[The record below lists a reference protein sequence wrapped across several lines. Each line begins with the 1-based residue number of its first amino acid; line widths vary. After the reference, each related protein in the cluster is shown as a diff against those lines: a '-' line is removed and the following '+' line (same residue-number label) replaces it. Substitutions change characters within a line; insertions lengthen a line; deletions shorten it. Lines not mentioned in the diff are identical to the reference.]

1 MVTKLFAKY
10 REMTYFDAR
19 ELPSPVTE
27 YVAWV
32 DVMGIKNHMAKSIK
46 VSANFVFKL
55 HVAVLD
61 AATDGVLIYP
71 VMDGFYA
78 SSPVRKSLE
87 VFLSRVFTSLAQVF
101 MSEQKPH
108 FRFIVRGA
116 IAVGE
121 TYHGRQIGDK
131 ASKRLAEHPN
141 YRAAILL
148 GTPIVDANLTEASAP
163 PFGIAIHQS
172 ARDFAPEGE
181 TKFVEQQWEWFSDGF
196 DTHRL
201 RESLL
206 EHFNWCRSKSEDLN
220 YPVEKIDKHQNLVS
234 QYLSEK

>member
-1 MVTKLFAKY
+1 
-10 REMTYFDAR
+10 MTYFDAR
-19 ELPSPVTE
+19 ALPLPVTE

-32 DVMGIKNHMAKSIK
+32 DVMGIRTQMAKSIS

-61 AATDGVLIYP
+61 ATTDGVLIYP
-71 VMDGFYA
+71 IMDGFYA
-78 SSPVRKSLE
+78 SSPVRKRLE
-87 VFLSRVFTSLAQVF
+87 VFLSKVFTSLTDVF
-101 MSEQKPH
+101 MAEQKPH

-121 TYHGRQIGDK
+121 TYHGRHIGDK

-141 YRAAILL
+141 YRASILL
-148 GTPIVDANLTEASAP
+148 GTPIVDANQTETSAP

-181 TKFVEQQWEWFSDGF
+181 TKFAEQQWKWFPDGF
-196 DTHRL
+196 DTESL
-201 RESLL
+201 RKSLL
-206 EHFNWCRSKSEDLN
+206 EHFAWCRSKSKDLD
-220 YPVEKIDKHQNLVS
+220 YPIEKIEKHKNLAN